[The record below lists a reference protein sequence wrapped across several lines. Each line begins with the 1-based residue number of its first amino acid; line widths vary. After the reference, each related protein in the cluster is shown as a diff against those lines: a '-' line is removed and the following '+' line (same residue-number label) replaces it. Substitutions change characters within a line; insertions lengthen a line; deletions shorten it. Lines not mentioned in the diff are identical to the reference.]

1 MALNIIALYRQA
13 YRGLP
18 RRAWIL
24 FAVNLVNS
32 SGAMVIFFLSLYLTR
47 KLGLGPARAGQA
59 LSLYGVG
66 SLAGAFL
73 GGWLADR
80 VGSIKVQK
88 ASLAVCGV
96 VLVILGQVRSVWGIL
111 PLLFGLALFA
121 GMLYPA
127 NATSMSKICPPDL
140 QVKGFALNR
149 LANNLGATI
158 GPAVG
163 GVLALRDYRLL
174 FWADGL
180 TSLAAAG
187 VFALL
192 WRQSRGRG
200 ASATGATALAFKPV
214 ESSRTEFG
222 AGREARQETSST
234 ATTTG
239 AGQSEFGV
247 RSTSEVAQEAA
258 GERKAADRIAGQG
271 IAGITVERTASGQ
284 ASEPAVVKARSPWRD
299 GPFLLLMLIFFV
311 WSAVFIQVLTTYP
324 LYMRSIYGLAENR
337 IGQLF
342 AVNTILIV
350 FLEMILME
358 KIRKYPLSR
367 MINLSFILLG
377 AGFGLMPLGRG
388 FAFAALTVAIW
399 TFGEML
405 SMPLVTALIA
415 GRADDTTRG
424 RYMGMFSFSFS
435 LAFVVAPAAGMAVY
449 ERFGGDAVW
458 IVCAA
463 LCLILAAAFS
473 ALRPALQEGVKPT
486 FYSKR

>member
-1 MALNIIALYRQA
+1 MAVDIIGLYRQA

-18 RRAWIL
+18 QRAWIL

-47 KLGLGPARAGQA
+47 KLGLSPARAGQA

-88 ASLAVCGV
+88 ASLTVCGIF
-96 VLVILGQVRSVWGIL
+96 LIALGQVRSIWGIL

-127 NATSMSKICPPDL
+127 NATSMSRICPPDL

-180 TSLAAAG
+180 TSLVAAG

-192 WRQSRGRG
+192 WRESRGRG
-200 ASATGATALAFKPV
+200 NGI
-214 ESSRTEFG
+214 SSVGMSGKEDP
-222 AGREARQETSST
+222 EPSARQATEPNIISKSGLGETVHPASDDRL
-234 ATTTG
+234 TTDLARLTEKQAAREKG
-239 AGQSEFGV
+239 AVDQI
-247 RSTSEVAQEAA
+247 A
-258 GERKAADRIAGQG
+258 GEG
-271 IAGITVERTASGQ
+271 IAAKNAPSMKTPVSSA
-284 ASEPAVVKARSPWRD
+284 AKARSPWRD
-299 GPFLLLMLIFFV
+299 RPFLLLMLIFFV
-311 WSAVFIQVLTTYP
+311 WSAVFIQVLTTFP
-324 LYMRSIYGLAENR
+324 LYMRNVYSLAENR

-342 AVNTILIV
+342 AVNTVLIV
-350 FLEMILME
+350 LLEMILME
-358 KIRKYPLSR
+358 KIRKYPLAR
-367 MINLSFILLG
+367 MINVSFILLG
-377 AGFGLMPLGRG
+377 VGLGLMPLGRG
-388 FAFAALTVAIW
+388 FVFAGLTVAIW

-415 GRADDTTRG
+415 GRADDSTRG

-435 LAFVVAPAAGMAVY
+435 LAFIISPAAGTAIY

-458 IVCAA
+458 IICAA
-463 LCLILAAAFS
+463 ICLLLAAAFS
-473 ALRPALQEGVKPT
+473 ALRPHLQ
-486 FYSKR
+486 S

>member
-1 MALNIIALYRQA
+1 LPTTAMALNIIALYRQA

-24 FAVNLVNS
+24 FGVNLVNS

-47 KLGLGPARAGQA
+47 KIGLSPARAGQA

-80 VGSIKVQK
+80 IGSITVQK

-96 VLVILGQVRSVWGIL
+96 LLVFLGQVRSAWAIL
-111 PLLFGLALFA
+111 PLLFSLALAA

-127 NATSMSKICPPDL
+127 NATSMSHICPPEL
-140 QVKGFALNR
+140 RVKGFALNR

-192 WRQSRGRG
+192 WRDSRRVHP
-200 ASATGATALAFKPV
+200 ASDDRLTPDLARLAEK
-214 ESSRTEFG
+214 
-222 AGREARQETSST
+222 Q
-234 ATTTG
+234 
-239 AGQSEFGV
+239 
-247 RSTSEVAQEAA
+247 AA
-258 GERKAADRIAGQG
+258 GEKGTADQTAGDG
-271 IAGITVERTASGQ
+271 IAAESAPSMKTPVSSA
-284 ASEPAVVKARSPWRD
+284 AKARSPWRD
-299 GPFLLLMLIFFV
+299 RPFLLLMLIFFV
-311 WSAVFIQVLTTYP
+311 WSAVFIQVLTTFP
-324 LYMRSIYGLAENR
+324 LYMRNVYSLAENR

-342 AVNTILIV
+342 AVNTVLIV
-350 FLEMILME
+350 LLEMILME
-358 KIRKYPLSR
+358 KIRKYPLAR
-367 MINLSFILLG
+367 MINVSFILLG
-377 AGFGLMPLGRG
+377 VGLGLMPLGRG
-388 FAFAALTVAIW
+388 FVFAGLTVAIW

-415 GRADDTTRG
+415 GRADDSTRG

-435 LAFVVAPAAGMAVY
+435 LAFIISPAAGTAIY

-458 IVCAA
+458 IICAA
-463 LCLILAAAFS
+463 ICLLLAAAFS
-473 ALRPALQEGVKPT
+473 ALRPHLQ
-486 FYSKR
+486 S

>member
-1 MALNIIALYRQA
+1 MAIDIVGLYRQA

-47 KLGLGPARAGQA
+47 NLGLSPARAGQA

-80 VGSIKVQK
+80 IGSITVQK
-88 ASLAVCGV
+88 ASLTVCGILLV
-96 VLVILGQVRSVWGIL
+96 VLGQVRSIWGIL

-127 NATSMSKICPPDL
+127 NATSMSHICPPEL

-163 GVLALRDYRLL
+163 GALALSDYRLL

-180 TSLAAAG
+180 TSLVAAG
-187 VFALL
+187 VFVLI
-192 WRQSRGRG
+192 WRG
-200 ASATGATALAFKPV
+200 AGLKGAAGTLDSTGGS
-214 ESSRTEFG
+214 ESSP
-222 AGREARQETSST
+222 ASM
-234 ATTTG
+234 
-239 AGQSEFGV
+239 
-247 RSTSEVAQEAA
+247 AA
-258 GERKAADRIAGQG
+258 APAIAK
-271 IAGITVERTASGQ
+271 
-284 ASEPAVVKARSPWRD
+284 PRSPWRD
-299 GPFLLLMLIFFV
+299 RPFLLLMLIFLL
-311 WSAVFIQVLTTYP
+311 WSAVFIQLLTTFP
-324 LYMRSIYGLAENR
+324 LYMRSVYGMAENR

-342 AVNTILIV
+342 AVNTLMIV
-350 FLEMILME
+350 ALEMILME
-358 KIRKYPLSR
+358 KIRKYPLTR

-377 AGFGLMPLGRG
+377 VGFGLIPLGRG
-388 FAFAALTVAIW
+388 FAFAAFAMAIV

-435 LAFVVAPAAGMAVY
+435 LAFIISPAAGTAIY

-463 LCLILAAAFS
+463 VCLLLAAAFS
-473 ALRPALQEGVKPT
+473 ALRPALQ
-486 FYSKR
+486 S

>member
-1 MALNIIALYRQA
+1 MAVDIIGLYRKA

-47 KLGLGPARAGQA
+47 NLGLSPARAGQA

-80 VGSIKVQK
+80 IGSITVQK

-96 VLVILGQVRSVWGIL
+96 LLIALGQVRSIWGIL

-127 NATSMSKICPPDL
+127 NATSMSHICPPEL
-140 QVKGFALNR
+140 RVKGFALNR

-163 GVLALRDYRLL
+163 GILALRDYRLL

-180 TSLAAAG
+180 TSLVAAG

-192 WRQSRGRG
+192 WRG
-200 ASATGATALAFKPV
+200 AGLKREAGTPDGAGES
-214 ESSRTEFG
+214 ESSPG
-222 AGREARQETSST
+222 SI
-234 ATTTG
+234 
-239 AGQSEFGV
+239 
-247 RSTSEVAQEAA
+247 AA
-258 GERKAADRIAGQG
+258 APVIAK
-271 IAGITVERTASGQ
+271 T
-284 ASEPAVVKARSPWRD
+284 RSPWRD
-299 GPFLLLMLIFFV
+299 RPFLLLMLIFLL
-311 WSAVFIQVLTTYP
+311 WSAVFIQVLTTFP
-324 LYMRSIYGLAENR
+324 LYMRNVYGLAENR

-342 AVNTILIV
+342 AVNTVLIV
-350 FLEMILME
+350 LLEMILME
-358 KIRKYPLSR
+358 KIRKYPLVR

-377 AGFGLMPLGRG
+377 VGLGLMPLGRG
-388 FAFAALTVAIW
+388 FAFAGLTVAIW

-435 LAFVVAPAAGMAVY
+435 LAFIISPAAGTAIY

-463 LCLILAAAFS
+463 VCFLLAAAFS
-473 ALRPALQEGVKPT
+473 ALRPALQEGGEGVKPT
-486 FYSKR
+486 FCCKR

>member
-1 MALNIIALYRQA
+1 MAIDIVGLYRQA

-47 KLGLGPARAGQA
+47 KLSLSPARAGQA
-59 LSLYGVG
+59 LSLYGLG

-80 VGSIKVQK
+80 IGSITVQK
-88 ASLAVCGV
+88 ASLTFCGILLV
-96 VLVILGQVRSVWGIL
+96 VLGQVRSIWGIL

-127 NATSMSKICPPDL
+127 NATSMSHICPPEL
-140 QVKGFALNR
+140 RVKGFALNR

-180 TSLAAAG
+180 TSLVAAG

-192 WRQSRGRG
+192 WRG
-200 ASATGATALAFKPV
+200 AGLKSAAKTPDSAGES
-214 ESSRTEFG
+214 ESSPG
-222 AGREARQETSST
+222 SI
-234 ATTTG
+234 
-239 AGQSEFGV
+239 
-247 RSTSEVAQEAA
+247 AA
-258 GERKAADRIAGQG
+258 A
-271 IAGITVERTASGQ
+271 
-284 ASEPAVVKARSPWRD
+284 PAVAKSRSPWRD
-299 GPFLLLMLIFFV
+299 RPFLLLMLIFLL
-311 WSAVFIQVLTTYP
+311 WSAVFIQVLTTFP
-324 LYMRSIYGLAENR
+324 LYMRNVYGLAENR

-350 FLEMILME
+350 LLEMILME
-358 KIRKYPLSR
+358 KIRKFPLAR

-377 AGFGLMPLGRG
+377 LGFGLMPLGRG
-388 FAFAALTVAIW
+388 FAFAGLAMAIL

-435 LAFVVAPAAGMAVY
+435 LAFIISPAAGTAIY

-458 IVCAA
+458 FVCAA
-463 LCLILAAAFS
+463 VCLLLAAAFS
-473 ALRPALQEGVKPT
+473 ALRPHLQ
-486 FYSKR
+486 S

>member
-32 SGAMVIFFLSLYLTR
+32 SGSMVIFFLSLYLTR
-47 KLGLGPARAGQA
+47 KLGLTLARAGQA

-66 SLAGAFL
+66 SLGGAYF

-80 VGSIKVQK
+80 IGSIRVQK

-96 VLVILGQVRSVWGIL
+96 LLIILGQVRSVWGIL
-111 PLLFGLALFA
+111 PLLFSLALFA

-127 NATSMSKICPPDL
+127 NATSMSNICPPDL
-140 QVKGFALNR
+140 QLKGFALNR

-180 TSLAAAG
+180 TSLAAAV

-192 WRQSRGRG
+192 WKELRRGG
-200 ASATGATALAFKPV
+200 ASVPGATASTFKPV
-214 ESSRTEFG
+214 DPGRTGLES
-222 AGREARQETSST
+222 GRS
-234 ATTTG
+234 G
-239 AGQSEFGV
+239 FGV
-247 RSTSEVAQEAA
+247 RSGSEA
-258 GERKAADRIAGQG
+258 I
-271 IAGITVERTASGQ
+271 
-284 ASEPAVVKARSPWRD
+284 PKARSPWRD

-311 WSAVFIQVLTTYP
+311 WSAVFIQFLTTYP
-324 LYMRSIYGLAENR
+324 LYMRNVYGLAENR

-358 KIRKYPLSR
+358 KIRKYPLAR

-377 AGFGLMPLGRG
+377 VGFGLMPLGRG
-388 FAFAALTVAIW
+388 FAFAALSVAIL

-415 GRADDTTRG
+415 GRATDATRG
-424 RYMGMFSFSFS
+424 RYMGIFSLGFS
-435 LAFVVAPAAGMAVY
+435 LAFVVAPAAGTAIY
-449 ERFGGDAVW
+449 GRFGGDAVW

-463 LCLILAAAFS
+463 LCLLLAAAFS

-486 FYSKR
+486 FYRKK